1 MSGWDDPETPLY
13 YESFC
18 RRHSRYTQANAA
30 LIVHAH
36 IAPALRVLD
45 LAAGTG
51 RTAEAALG
59 LLGDHGRIVC
69 VEPSAPMRTE
79 GARRISDARVA
90 WRATLLDAMGS
101 DAGGPFDRIRC
112 GAAIWQLEPLDATIR
127 TLSGL
132 LRRGGALCFNIP
144 ALYLLE
150 PDEPGGGDDPL
161 LLDLPAA
168 LATNAGAACTRSRP
182 WPTSA
187 AIRRAKSETSDFDAA
202 PQQGGPPL
210 GRDAIGSWLRAA
222 GLRARVWTFRLRLT
236 QEAYAAWLKIPVVA
250 GRLLADLAPGDRAR
264 RIDAAL
270 GSVDR
275 ASWKWERW
283 RGWTAWKR

>member
-18 RRHSRYTQANAA
+18 RHHSRYTQANAA
-30 LIVHAH
+30 LIAHAH
-36 IAPALRVLD
+36 IAPGMRMLD

-90 WRATLLDAMGS
+90 WRATLLDATGS
-101 DAGGPFDRIRC
+101 DAGGPFDRILC
-112 GAAIWQLEPLDATIR
+112 GAAIWQLEPLDATIL

-150 PDEPGGGDDPL
+150 PDDPGGGDDPL

-168 LATNAGAACTRSRP
+168 LATNAGAAC
-182 WPTSA
+182 
-187 AIRRAKSETSDFDAA
+187 DAA

-210 GRDAIGSWLRAA
+210 GCDAIGSWLRAA
-222 GLRARVWTFRLRLT
+222 GLRAHAWTFRLRLT
-236 QEAYAAWLKIPVVA
+236 QEAYAAWLKIPAVA
-250 GRLLADLAPGDRAR
+250 GRLLADLALDERAR

-283 RGWTAWKR
+283 RGWTAWKG